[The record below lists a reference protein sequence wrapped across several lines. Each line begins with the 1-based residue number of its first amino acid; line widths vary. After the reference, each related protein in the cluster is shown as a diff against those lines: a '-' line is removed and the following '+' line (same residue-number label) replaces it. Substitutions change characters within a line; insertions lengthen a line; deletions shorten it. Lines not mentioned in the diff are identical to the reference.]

1 MASTSWGTLADALQQ
16 WVFDSPEAVPRLL
29 KFRGG
34 HHAPP
39 SVIRYYGED
48 GKQILTAG
56 RDRALR
62 YTSVVRDSRS
72 HELSQGMSTL

>member
-1 MASTSWGTLADALQQ
+1 MEQ
-16 WVFDSPEAVPRLL
+16 WLYESPEAVPRLL

-39 SVIRYYGED
+39 SCIRYYGED
-48 GKQILTAG
+48 GKQILTGG

-72 HELSQGMSTL
+72 YELSQGKLFWWTKLGKCS